1 MLAFDG
7 DFQPDGSL
15 KGQIGSGLAGVVPFT
30 ATRTSDT
37 AVVDPN
43 AEGGKLTRV
52 TDPQQ
57 PFRFS
62 GTDAT
67 GKTVDQNSPEFK
79 GKAVI
84 VDIFG
89 TWCPNCHDEAPVLE
103 ALYRKYQAQGLE
115 IVALAYEYTDDAA
128 RNQRLMSIY
137 RDKYG
142 LTFPMLL
149 AGTTA
154 DGQIAKTLPQ
164 LVDFG
169 AFPTTI
175 FLTAPGACMRS
186 TPAFPGR
193 RPERNTKKCSSRW
206 INSRR
211 KS

>member
-1 MLAFDG
+1 MPL
-7 DFQPDGSL
+7 
-15 KGQIGSGLAGVVPFT
+15 T

-43 AEGGKLTRV
+43 AEGGKLTRSHRSAAAV
-52 TDPQQ
+52 SLQWNGRYGQEPLHT
-57 PFRFS
+57 RI
-62 GTDAT
+62 
-67 GKTVDQNSPEFK
+67 VLEFK

-128 RNQRLMSIY
+128 LQSAAHVYLY

-142 LTFPMLL
+142 LTFPMSL

-169 AFPTTI
+169 GFSHHASF
-175 FLTAPGACMRS
+175 
-186 TPAFPGR
+186 
-193 RPERNTKKCSSRW
+193 
-206 INSRR
+206 
-211 KS
+211 